1 MQKSVLK
8 TLTESGEAEISCDDG
23 KCVNSAELLGIDIC
37 GLKDSNSVEDGM
49 VDLYN
54 TSGIRFKM
62 ILFQHF

>member
-1 MQKSVLK
+1 MQKPVLR
-8 TLTESGEAEISCDDG
+8 TLTESGEAKISCDDG

-37 GLKDSNSVEDGM
+37 GLKDSSSVEDGM

-54 TSGIRFKM
+54 TSGIRFKI